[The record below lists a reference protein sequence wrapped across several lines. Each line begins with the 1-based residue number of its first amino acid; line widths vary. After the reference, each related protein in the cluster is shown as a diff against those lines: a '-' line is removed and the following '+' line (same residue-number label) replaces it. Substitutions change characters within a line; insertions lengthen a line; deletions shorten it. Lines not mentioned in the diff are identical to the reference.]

1 MKPESTQLIMREI
14 EGILSEKNYQTNHQ
28 ILSPFVEK
36 NGQLSYR
43 PECQSPQFFA
53 ECNWEIELFGDRV
66 LVDHF
71 VLMFPDQE
79 SLKNYGKALVEQGA
93 KITEGPGKWPDDFCA
108 EAEPFPPELAMYFL
122 SAVFPSG
129 GIIVLLAPISADDQN
144 QQFLRERGVNGV
156 PHIAIRV
163 DDIEQAVET
172 WRSKGFIPLST
183 HPQDDGSLCQW
194 FVRNWAGQIIELI
207 QRRNNGQE
215 TFSCENIRGLRLSEV
230 QT

>member
-1 MKPESTQLIMREI
+1 MKNRYSQPNHRQINLK
-14 EGILSEKNYQTNHQ
+14 LSGHNSAEKNIN
-28 ILSPFVEK
+28 ISPFVEQ
-36 NGQLSYR
+36 NGQLTYR
-43 PECQSPQFFA
+43 PECKYPDFFA
-53 ECNWEIELFGDRV
+53 QSTFEIDLFGDRV
-66 LVDHF
+66 VVDHF
-71 VLMFPDQE
+71 VLMFPDQT
-79 SLKNYGKALVEQGA
+79 SLTTYGNALVDRGA

-129 GIIVLLAPISADDQN
+129 GIIVLLAPNSPADQN
-144 QQFLRERGVNGV
+144 QQFLKERGVNGV

-163 DDIEQAVET
+163 NDMDRAVEK
-172 WRSKGFIPLST
+172 WRNKGFIPLSS
-183 HPQDDGSLCQW
+183 HPQNDGSLCQW

-207 QRRNNGQE
+207 ERRNNGQE